1 MGRGQ
6 AYSRE
11 FRAEFFRVLRRSRT
25 LSEAA
30 RVVGVKRST
39 AAMWVLAA
47 GGMVAAQHGASTGK
61 RLVLAERDEIAVLHA
76 RGVSARE
83 IARALGRAPSTISRE
98 LRTGGGNR
106 GYRAGTAQQRAWQ
119 RARRPKPGK
128 LASND
133 RLREHVQT
141 ELVKKRSPEQI
152 SLRLR
157 RMFPNIPEMQVS
169 HETIYQ
175 ALFVQGRGELRRE
188 LTACLRTGRT
198 LRKPQGRS
206 LSRTSKIPDMVMIA
220 DRPAEVDD
228 RAVPG
233 HWEGDLI
240 MGAGNRSQIG
250 TLVERSTGYLMLLH
264 LPGPRNATMV
274 RDQMIAAIRRMPA
287 EVAKSITWDQGIE
300 MVRHREITIA
310 TGVQIYFCDPHAPW
324 QRGSNENTNGLLRQ
338 YFPKGTDLSRH
349 TSAELQFVQDEIN
362 SRPRKRL
369 DAMTP
374 AEALK
379 QLLSQPPTASVA
391 TTT

>member
-1 MGRGQ
+1 M
-6 AYSRE
+6 
-11 FRAEFFRVLRRSRT
+11 
-25 LSEAA
+25 
-30 RVVGVKRST
+30 T
-39 AAMWVLAA
+39 AASH
-47 GGMVAAQHGASTGK
+47 GGSGV
-61 RLVLAERDEIAVLHA
+61 RLSLAERDEIAVQHA
-76 RGVSARE
+76 QGRSARQ

-98 LRTGGGNR
+98 LRAGSSGR
-106 GYRAGTAQQRAWQ
+106 GYRSGTAQHRAWM
-119 RARRPKPGK
+119 RARRPKSGK

-133 RLREHVQT
+133 RLREYVQT
-141 ELVKKRSPEQI
+141 GLLQKRSPEQI

-157 RMFPNIPEMQVS
+157 RAFPNESEMRVS

-188 LTACLRTGRT
+188 LAACLRTGRT
-198 LRKPQGRS
+198 LRKPQGRATT
-206 LSRTSKIPDMVMIA
+206 RASKIPEMVMIA
-220 DRPAEVDD
+220 DRPAEVAD

-240 MGAGNRSQIG
+240 MGAGNRSAIG

-264 LPGPRNATMV
+264 LPGAHGAIEV
-274 RDQMIAAIRRMPA
+274 RDQMIAAIGRMPA

-300 MVRHREITIA
+300 MIRHREITVA

-349 TSAELQFVQDEIN
+349 TTAELQFVQDEIN
-362 SRPRKRL
+362 DRPRKRL

-379 QLLSQPPTASVA
+379 QLLSQAPETGVA

>member
-1 MGRGQ
+1 MGRQ
-6 AYSRE
+6 AAYSRE
-11 FRAEFFRVLRRSRT
+11 FRAAFFGLLRRSGT
-25 LSEAA
+25 LTEAA
-30 RVVGVKRST
+30 SVMGVKRST
-39 AAMWVLAA
+39 AAMWVSDA
-47 GGMVAAQHGASTGK
+47 GGMTAANHGASGV
-61 RLVLAERDEIAVLHA
+61 RLSLAERDEIAVLHA
-76 RGVSARE
+76 QGVGVRQ
-83 IARALGRAPSTISRE
+83 IARVLGRAPSTISRE
-98 LRTGGGNR
+98 LRAGSSVR

-128 LASND
+128 LARND
-133 RLREHVQT
+133 RLREYVQT
-141 ELVKKRSPEQI
+141 ELIKKRSPEQI

-157 RMFPNIPEMQVS
+157 RAFPNESEMRVS

-188 LTACLRTGRT
+188 LTKCLRTGRT
-198 LRKPQGRS
+198 LRKPQGRPTT
-206 LSRTSKIPDMVMIA
+206 RASKIADMVMIT
-220 DRPAEVDD
+220 DRPAEAED

-240 MGAGNRSQIG
+240 MGAGNRSAIG

-264 LPGPRNATMV
+264 LPGSHGAEQV
-274 RDQMIAAIRRMPA
+274 RDQMIAAIGRMPA

-349 TSAELQFVQDEIN
+349 TTAELQFVQDEIN
-362 SRPRKRL
+362 DRPRKRL

-379 QLLSQPPTASVA
+379 QLLSQPPETGVA